1 MDQFIQKQIPFTS
14 TPATATP
21 NTPNTPATA
30 TTTPATTPAATTPTN
45 TNTATPTNTN
55 TANTTFAPTVG
66 AGDINK
72 HVPDVVLL
80 SNEEVKKY
88 AKMLY
93 DIVDEIKKQ
102 FLPNI
107 PKEQLNLIIL
117 EAINLVEDQQV
128 REGLRTFTK
137 SLLEIFAKDTAE
149 VTEKLEKII
158 LGLVGI
164 IPGANIITNILSTF
178 EIIIN
183 VFRKYGQIADDAAV
197 PIEKFTGMFNPDNF
211 NTNNLTKNIGLT
223 NPTSIPIK
231 KGGHVDKTRHAKI
244 NLRHLRRKNSKTLKR
259 ITKSI
264 NDLMKSDRI
273 KVKVKD
279 KDKAR

>member
-1 MDQFIQKQIPFTS
+1 MAQFIQKKNPF
-14 TPATATP
+14 TPATPTTP
-21 NTPNTPATA
+21 TVPAPATA
-30 TTTPATTPAATTPTN
+30 TTTPATTATPANAN
-45 TNTATPTNTN
+45 TNTATPAT
-55 TANTTFAPTVG
+55 APTVG

-197 PIEKFTGMFNPDNF
+197 PIEKFTGMFNP
-211 NTNNLTKNIGLT
+211 NNLTKNIGIP
-223 NPTSIPIK
+223 NPTSIPGQNSIQNAIPIPIK

-279 KDKAR
+279 KAR